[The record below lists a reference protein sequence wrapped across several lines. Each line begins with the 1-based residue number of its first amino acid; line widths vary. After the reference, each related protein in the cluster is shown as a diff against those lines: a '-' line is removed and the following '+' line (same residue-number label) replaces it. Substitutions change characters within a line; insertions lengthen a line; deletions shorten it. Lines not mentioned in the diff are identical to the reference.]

1 MSARRRELTVVA
13 ALALVAVCLWAL
25 IPTYPNYDAY
35 YHLVWGRELLH
46 GQTPSFTA
54 YAASTQHPLYLALC
68 ALLALCGQIADR
80 LLVLVAVLGHVAFI
94 WAVYRLGSA
103 VWDRRAGLAAALL
116 AGSSFALLLYV
127 ARAYVDVLFLAVV
140 FWAAVA
146 EVERPG
152 RRAPFVLLAAAGLL
166 RPEAWVLSG
175 LLLLWRLRSDG
186 LRRTLPL
193 LPLVALAPLIWM
205 LVDLLVTGDPL
216 FSLHATSALAEDL
229 GRTRGLAGAL
239 REGVTFVAGIARE
252 PVAAAAVVGAV
263 LAWRRRDARAVHV
276 LAGLALGGTLTF
288 LLTSAAGLSVLPR
301 YLTVPAVVL
310 CLLAGYL
317 VTRSRALVALAVVAG
332 IAFVVVRS
340 SVLGRLTSEL
350 RFIGETRD
358 HMHALLLSPQV
369 TAARRCGPVSWPNY
383 RNIPDT
389 RWYLDAGVDQV
400 VARSNVAVGGGAAIT
415 YASRRLIDRYAK
427 AAGAR
432 NGRNVPP
439 AGFRPLTRRGG
450 FVAWVRCP

>member
-1 MSARRRELTVVA
+1 MSKRHREPAVVA

-25 IPTYPNYDAY
+25 VPTYPNYDAY
-35 YHLVWGRELLH
+35 FHLVWGRELLH

-68 ALLALCGQIADR
+68 TLLAICGQVADR
-80 LLVLVAVLGHVAFI
+80 LLVLVAVLGHVAFV
-94 WAVYRLGSA
+94 WAVYRFGTA

-140 FWAAVA
+140 FWAAVTEA
-146 EVERPG
+146 ERPG
-152 RRAPFVLLAAAGLL
+152 RRTPFVLLALAGLL

-186 LRRTLPL
+186 RRAALAA
-193 LPLVALAPLIWM
+193 LPLVVVAPLLWM

-229 GRTRGLAGAL
+229 GRTRGLSGAL
-239 REGVTFVAGIARE
+239 RDGLTFVAGIARE
-252 PVAAAAVVGAV
+252 PVAAAAVIGLVV
-263 LAWRRRDARAVHV
+263 AWRRREARAAHV

-317 VTRSRALVALAVVAG
+317 VTRSRALAALAVVAG
-332 IAFVVVRS
+332 VAFVIVKS
-340 SVLGRLTSEL
+340 SVFGRLTSEL

-358 HMHALLLSPQV
+358 DMHALLLSPQV

-400 VARSNVAVGGGAAIT
+400 VARSNVTVDGGAAIT
-415 YASRRLIDRYAK
+415 YASKRLIDRYAK

-439 AGFRPLTRRGG
+439 PGFRPLTRRGG